1 MRVSKPKPHR
11 SVSNPLFLSQDNS
24 KTPVLATAYKKENIS
39 RHINYEKLAPEVEAL
54 LKASDGK
61 QKRDPRKGAR
71 RMIDVV
77 KSEGMAAGRPMPK
90 RLPLRKDS
98 LKTIREKCTETLRL
112 CDEWEEVIVSTNR
125 DDE

>member
-1 MRVSKPKPHR
+1 M
-11 SVSNPLFLSQDNS
+11 
-24 KTPVLATAYKKENIS
+24 AA
-39 RHINYEKLAPEVEAL
+39 EVEAL

-98 LKTIREKCTETLRL
+98 LKTIRERCIETLRL